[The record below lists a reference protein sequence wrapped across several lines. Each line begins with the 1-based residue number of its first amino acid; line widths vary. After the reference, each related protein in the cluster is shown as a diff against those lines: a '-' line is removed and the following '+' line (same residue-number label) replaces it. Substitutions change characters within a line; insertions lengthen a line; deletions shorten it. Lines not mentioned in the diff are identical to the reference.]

1 MRIVLVSMSLVIL
14 TAYIVIF
21 VSFHGIPPS
30 LSESYYHIKHK
41 ALFSLTLVMSGGLI
55 IIPWIELS
63 QRAEGLA
70 FLSVA
75 ALMFVAASP
84 QFKESLSREVHY
96 VSAGI
101 MAVASISWELLNW
114 GLWLPLVAFLI
125 IGICNRRN
133 IVFWV
138 EVGLMLDVCSS
149 LIAYLL

>member
-1 MRIVLVSMSLVIL
+1 MWGVLVSMSLVIL

-21 VSFHGIPPS
+21 ISCYGIPPS

-41 ALFSLTLVMSGGLI
+41 ALFSLILVVSGGLI

-84 QFKESLSREVHY
+84 QFKESLSRQVHY
-96 VSAGI
+96 ISAGI
-101 MAVASISWELLNW
+101 MAVSAISWELLNW

-125 IGICNRRN
+125 IGICDRKNV
-133 IVFWV
+133 VFWV
-138 EVGLMLDVCSS
+138 ECGLVFDIYGSILAKLM
-149 LIAYLL
+149 

>member
-1 MRIVLVSMSLVIL
+1 MWIVLVSMSLVIL

-21 VSFHGIPPS
+21 VSFYGIPPS

-114 GLWLPLVAFLI
+114 GLWLPLFTFLI
-125 IGICNRRN
+125 IGICNRKN

-138 EVGLMLDVCSS
+138 EVGL
-149 LIAYLL
+149 IAEIYGSIFQRIL